1 MQSILSASH
10 LHLNALF
17 RQNGL
22 EFLNVNEGGFA
33 HKDNASFSREFK
45 QCFGISPKKWLDSNR
60 LKRQNF
66 YADVLQ
72 KISMKFA
79 ENVDLP
85 QLRSLLHDLKKLLEK
100 LPNNT
105 KNQKTYIFHQKLT
118 QLKVIF
124 SYNAVFKFYYKGLNM
139 KEKIAK
145 AVCALGIC
153 LSALNAQEISGFASP
168 ESIWVEGN
176 SVYVANVGE
185 KLAPLIKDNDGFISK
200 LDTQGNIIE
209 LHFLSNL
216 NAPKG
221 MTQLD
226 NTLFVVDIDTLKGFD
241 ILSKKQ
247 VFSLPIVDSVFLNDI
262 AAYDNNTLFMSD
274 TDTGIIHKVNVKNK
288 KYETFIKLDTD
299 KYGGPNG
306 LLFDKDKTKLYV
318 ASTRGGEVLSID
330 MQSLGIKTLIAQ
342 KGAYDGLAFAKNGDL
357 LVSSWGEN
365 GKGVIYRIDKKG
377 KKSTLNLP
385 FIKGP
390 ADMFSDGE
398 SLWIPK
404 MGENKILKINLP

>member
-85 QLRSLLHDLKKLLEK
+85 QLRGLLHDLKKLLEK

-274 TDTGIIHKVNVKNK
+274 TGTGIIHS
-288 KYETFIKLDTD
+288 
-299 KYGGPNG
+299 
-306 LLFDKDKTKLYV
+306 
-318 ASTRGGEVLSID
+318 STWNMAG
-330 MQSLGIKTLIAQ
+330 
-342 KGAYDGLAFAKNGDL
+342 N
-357 LVSSWGEN
+357 
-365 GKGVIYRIDKKG
+365 
-377 KKSTLNLP
+377 
-385 FIKGP
+385 
-390 ADMFSDGE
+390 
-398 SLWIPK
+398 
-404 MGENKILKINLP
+404 